1 MLVDAR
7 WPPPE
12 NEPDDTPI
20 PPPGAWPFLTVAL
33 LAAGYLVPPLLAYLC
48 LIGALYCAIESLA
61 LLLPGDGLR
70 NHKQ

>member
-7 WPPPE
+7 WPPPDP
-12 NEPDDTPI
+12 EPDEGPFL
-20 PPPGAWPFLTVAL
+20 PPGSMPFLTVAL
-33 LAAGYLVPPLLAYLC
+33 LAAGYLVPPLLAYVC
-48 LIGALYCAIESLA
+48 LIGALYCAIESLV